1 MMRITNNDGQKKKG
15 SMRRGNR
22 EIMLIT
28 YIFVAV
34 FIGLIVYLFCY
45 TQFRSGTLINN
56 PYNKRTD
63 LFAKKVVRGDILS
76 REGDVL
82 ATTLTDEY
90 GLEERVYPFGN
101 VFSHAVGFST
111 HGKTGIE
118 SIANFTLL
126 TSDVFIGQRIK
137 NDFQGN
143 KNPGNKVVT
152 TLNTYMQQVADASL
166 GNERG
171 AIVATNARTGEIL
184 ALVSK
189 PDYDPN
195 TVDLNWSVI
204 NDENNTVL
212 LNRATQGLYP
222 PGSTF
227 KIVTAL
233 EYIKENENRDEYD
246 FDCVGSFTYEGN
258 TINCYHGQNHGHLNF
273 EESFAKSCNSS
284 FANISTTLN
293 KRDFAKTCDGLLF
306 GEELPIPY
314 NYKRSSVVLDR
325 NSDIADVLQTAIGQG
340 KTQITPFHMNMIT
353 QAIGNKGILMNPYV
367 IKETLSANNDKL
379 TKTKPSEY
387 GRILSASNAEI
398 LTELMAKVVEEGTAT
413 KLRDTYG
420 YKAYGKTGS
429 AEYSSDKRA
438 SHAWFT
444 GFGRDEGGNVIA
456 VTVIVEGGGS
466 GGEVAVPIAKNV
478 LDAFYGSID

>member
-1 MMRITNNDGQKKKG
+1 MEINNNSEKKHKG

-28 YIFVAV
+28 YVFVAV
-34 FIGLIVYLFCY
+34 FVGLIIYLLCY
-45 TQFRSGTLINN
+45 TQFQSSDIINN
-56 PYNKRTD
+56 TYNKRQD
-63 LFAKKVVRGDILS
+63 LYAKKVVRGDILS
-76 REGDVL
+76 RDGQIL

-101 VFSHAVGFST
+101 VFAHAVGFST

-118 SIANFTLL
+118 SFANLSLL
-126 TSDVFIGQRIK
+126 TSDIYIGERIK
-137 NDFQGN
+137 NDFNGV

-152 TLNTYMQQVADASL
+152 TLNVYMQQVADASL
-166 GNERG
+166 SGKRG
-171 AIVATNARTGEIL
+171 AVIATNASTGEIL

-189 PDYDPN
+189 PDFDPN
-195 TVDLNWSVI
+195 TVALNWSTI

-212 LNRATQGLYP
+212 LNRVTSGLYP

-233 EYIKENENRDEYD
+233 EYIKENPDMEGYH
-246 FDCVGSFTYEGN
+246 FDCNGSYTYEGN
-258 TINCYHGQNHGHLNF
+258 TINCYHGQKHGELDF
-273 EESFAKSCNSS
+273 TKSFAKSCNSS
-284 FANISTTLN
+284 FANIATTLN
-293 KRDFAKTCDGLLF
+293 KREFGKTCNDLLF
-306 GEELPIPY
+306 GQSLPIPY
-314 NYKRSSVVLDR
+314 SYKESQVVLDK
-325 NSDIADVLQTAIGQG
+325 NTNTADVLQTAIGQG
-340 KTQITPFHMNMIT
+340 KTQITPFHMNLIT
-353 QAIGNKGILMNPYV
+353 QAIFNNGILMNPYV
-367 IKETLSANNDKL
+367 VLETRTANNDL
-379 TKTKPSEY
+379 LKTTEPSAY
-387 GRILSASNAEI
+387 TRLLSVSDSLA
-398 LTELMAKVVEEGTAT
+398 LKDLMEEVVTVGTAT

-429 AEYSSDKRA
+429 AEYSSDKSA

-444 GFGRDEGGNVIA
+444 GCGINENNDLIT

-478 LDAFYGSID
+478 LDAYFGSID

>member
-1 MMRITNNDGQKKKG
+1 MEINNNSEKKHKG

-28 YIFVAV
+28 YVFVAV
-34 FIGLIVYLFCY
+34 FVGLIIYLLCY
-45 TQFRSGTLINN
+45 TQFQSSDIINN
-56 PYNKRTD
+56 TYNKRQD
-63 LFAKKVVRGDILS
+63 LYAKKVVRGDILS
-76 REGDVL
+76 RDGQIL

-101 VFSHAVGFST
+101 VFAHAVGFST

-118 SIANFTLL
+118 SFANLSLL
-126 TSDVFIGQRIK
+126 TSDIYIGERIK
-137 NDFQGN
+137 NDFNGV

-152 TLNTYMQQVADASL
+152 TLNVYMQQVADASL
-166 GNERG
+166 SGKRG
-171 AIVATNARTGEIL
+171 AVIVTNASTGEIL

-189 PDYDPN
+189 PDFDPN
-195 TVDLNWSVI
+195 TVELNWSTI

-212 LNRATQGLYP
+212 LNRVTSGLYP

-233 EYIKENENRDEYD
+233 EYIKENPDMEGYH
-246 FDCVGSFTYEGN
+246 FDCNGSYTYEGN
-258 TINCYHGQNHGHLNF
+258 TINCYHGQKHGELDF
-273 EESFAKSCNSS
+273 TKSFAKSCNSS
-284 FANISTTLN
+284 FANIATTLN
-293 KRDFAKTCDGLLF
+293 KREFGKTCDDLLF
-306 GEELPIPY
+306 GQSLPIPY
-314 NYKRSSVVLDR
+314 SYKESQAVLDK
-325 NSDIADVLQTAIGQG
+325 NTNTADVLQTAIGQG
-340 KTQITPFHMNMIT
+340 KTQITPFHMNLIT
-353 QAIGNKGILMNPYV
+353 QAIFNNGILMNPYV
-367 IKETLSANNDKL
+367 VLETRTANNDL
-379 TKTKPSEY
+379 LKTTEPSAY
-387 GRILSASNAEI
+387 TRLLSVSDSLA
-398 LTELMAKVVEEGTAT
+398 LKDLMEEVVTVGTAT

-429 AEYSSDKRA
+429 AEYSSDKSA

-444 GFGRDEGGNVIA
+444 GCGINENNDLIT

-478 LDAFYGSID
+478 LDAYFGSID

>member
-1 MMRITNNDGQKKKG
+1 MMSINDNERHKNKG

-22 EIMLIT
+22 EIMMIT
-28 YIFVAV
+28 YIFLAV

-45 TQFRSGTLINN
+45 TQFRSGSLINN

-82 ATTLTDEY
+82 ATSLTDEY

-126 TSDVFIGQRIK
+126 TSDVFIGERIK
-137 NDFQGN
+137 NDFQGI

-166 GNERG
+166 LNSRG
-171 AIVATNARTGEIL
+171 AIVATNVKTGEIL

-189 PDYDPN
+189 PDFDPN
-195 TVDLNWSVI
+195 TVDLNWGVI

-233 EYIKENENRDEYD
+233 EFIKETENRDEYD
-246 FDCVGSFTYEGN
+246 FDCSGAYTYEGN

-293 KRDFAKTCDGLLF
+293 KRDFEKTCEGLLF
-306 GEELPIPY
+306 GQSLPIPY
-314 NYKRSSVVLDR
+314 NYKQSSVSINR
-325 NSDIADVLQTAIGQG
+325 KSDIADVLQTAIGQG

-353 QAIGNKGILMNPYV
+353 QAIANKGILMNPYV

-387 GRILSASNAEI
+387 GRLLSSSNAEI
-398 LTELMAKVVEEGTAT
+398 LRELMAKVVEEGTAT

-420 YKAYGKTGS
+420 YKAFGKTGS

-444 GFGRDEGGNVIA
+444 GFGEDEQGNVIA